1 MTSIAPPAPNHPA
14 APDHPVI
21 RAQGLYKRFGEQTV
35 LRGVD
40 LDVMPGEV
48 LAIVGRS
55 GAGKSVLLKNLIGLL
70 HPDAGVVVVAGEDL
84 HRARGRRLSRLRERF
99 GMLFQGGA
107 LFDSLSVAD
116 NVAFPLREKTRQS
129 ATQIAT
135 AVSEMLR
142 SVGLQGMDD
151 KFPAELSGGM
161 RKRAALARALAHRPE
176 IMLFD
181 EPTTGLDPIM
191 VRAIHR
197 LIADTQQ
204 RFQYTAVVV
213 SHEVPGIFEIAAR
226 VAMLHEGELL
236 EVAAPDVFQAS
247 ANPVVQQFIAG
258 RLEGPLTP
266 A

>member
-1 MTSIAPPAPNHPA
+1 MSEGTPL
-14 APDHPVI
+14 V
-21 RAQGLYKRFGEQTV
+21 RTQGLHKRFGAQIV
-35 LRGVD
+35 LGGVD
-40 LDVMPGEV
+40 LDVMPGEL

-55 GAGKSVLLKNLIGLL
+55 GAGKSVLLKSLIGLL
-70 HPDAGVVVVAGEDL
+70 QPDDGSVQVAGQDL

-107 LFDSLSVAD
+107 LFDSLTVAD
-116 NVAFPLREKTRQS
+116 NVAFPLREKTSQS
-129 ATQIAT
+129 PLQ
-135 AVSEMLR
+135 VSETVEDLLK

-197 LIADTQQ
+197 LIADTQR

-213 SHEVPGIFEIAAR
+213 SHEVPGIFEIASR
-226 VAMLHEGELL
+226 VAMLHEGALL
-236 EVAAPDVFQAS
+236 EVAAPEAFQAS
-247 ANPVVQQFIAG
+247 TNPVVQQFIAG
-258 RLEGPLTP
+258 RLEGPLSPT
-266 A
+266 

>member
-1 MTSIAPPAPNHPA
+1 MTSAAPP

-21 RAQGLYKRFGEQTV
+21 RAEGLYKRFGGQAV

-48 LAIVGRS
+48 LAVVGRS

-70 HPDAGVVVVAGEDL
+70 QPDGGAVLVAGEDL

-107 LFDSLSVAD
+107 LFDSLCVAD

-129 ATQIAT
+129 PGEIAGT
-135 AVSEMLR
+135 VEEMLT
-142 SVGLQGMDD
+142 SVGLHGMDD

-213 SHEVPGIFEIAAR
+213 SHEVPGIFEIASR
-226 VAMLHEGELL
+226 VAMLHEGALL
-236 EVAAPDVFQAS
+236 EVATPDAFQAS

-266 A
+266 T